1 MTDLVP
7 LLLAGSP
14 WAILAAV
21 FLFMLRQVI
30 KDRDWYRDRYEENNR
45 ALRLSVEEL
54 ENRPRPDGPTP
65 LRVVRNGE

>member
-14 WAILAAV
+14 WAILAGV
-21 FLFMLRQVI
+21 FLFLLRQVI
-30 KDRDWYRDRYEENNR
+30 KDRDWYRDRYEENNK

-54 ENRPRPDGPTP
+54 ENRPK